1 MAQQKYCVAADLLLL
16 SRREKLIA
24 NFFSFVKVEQS
35 ESRAVLVPHPREMRR
50 QNHLPI
56 NSYLHDI
63 HTTLCLQSKEFYS
76 QENKCWEQERKHSRT
91 GGRREKD
98 EMRDYQQIM
107 TAVLW
112 CIPLRWLQVVNRCPK
127 HSSKEEG
134 WPRCVAVLTP
144 PPGQGRTFSRG
155 ATDGSCRS
163 VIPTGQ
169 ATQHQH
175 CCTAYQHTTGVTAFA
190 YCKT

>member
-107 TAVLW
+107 TAGMCASFYDDCRWSTDVLS
-112 CIPLRWLQVVNRCPK
+112 IPQRKRADPGVLLC
-127 HSSKEEG
+127 
-134 WPRCVAVLTP
+134 WPHHQAKAELSPGGP
-144 PPGQGRTFSRG
+144 PMDPVDLSFQLGRLPNINT
-155 ATDGSCRS
+155 AAL
-163 VIPTGQ
+163 PTSIQLG
-169 ATQHQH
+169 
-175 CCTAYQHTTGVTAFA
+175 
-190 YCKT
+190 